1 MNELGHAHR
10 ETLTERLSRLGPPG
24 LPADMASSMPL
35 GLEARLLKELGRHR
49 RPLGFRWEPL
59 FLAIL
64 AAFLGWD
71 LARMIG
77 YLLK

>member
-1 MNELGHAHR
+1 MSELGHARR
-10 ETLTERLSRLGPPG
+10 ETLLERLSRLRAPG
-24 LPADMASSMPL
+24 LPADMAP

-49 RPLGFRWEPL
+49 RPSRFRWEPL

-64 AAFLGWD
+64 AVFLGWD

-77 YLLK
+77 YLLS